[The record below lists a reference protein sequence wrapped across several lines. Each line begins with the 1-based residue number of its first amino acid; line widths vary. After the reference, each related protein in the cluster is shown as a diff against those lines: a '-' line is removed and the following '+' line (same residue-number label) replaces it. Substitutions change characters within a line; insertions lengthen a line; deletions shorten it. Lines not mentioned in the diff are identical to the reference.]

1 MCKSESAGHGVFG
14 TGLNLGICEG
24 VFGHRGS
31 SCCVEEKDADR
42 ESELLELKLMLRNAV
57 ERDVLRIVEKANFF
71 GRGLQGEGEAS
82 TEGTRD
88 KTEAQDAALSRTRGC
103 CKTRA
108 EDSTMGGSIPL
119 RLFGR
124 MLDEESSS
132 SSYSSSCATAVGRAA
147 RALREPVR
155 GRAVLVRWVAAAET
169 GRADDSASGGGG
181 GFREFRLLVVLE
193 RFITLEVVC
202 VLRPGGSPAR
212 SAKVFLLGAGSGTAT
227 DERSMG
233 VLPGATAE
241 TYRLSLCA

>member
-1 MCKSESAGHGVFG
+1 MCKSESGGHGVFG

-24 VFGHRGS
+24 VLGHRGS
-31 SCCVEEKDADR
+31 SCCVEEKEADR
-42 ESELLELKLMLRNAV
+42 ESELLELKLILRNAV

-71 GRGLQGEGEAS
+71 GKGLQGEGEAS

-88 KTEAQDAALSRTRGC
+88 KTEALDAILSRMRGWC
-103 CKTRA
+103 RLRA

-155 GRAVLVRWVAAAET
+155 GRAELVRWVAAAET
-169 GRADDSASGGGG
+169 GRVDEIVRDGG

-193 RFITLEVVC
+193 RFITLEVVW
-202 VLRPGGSPAR
+202 VLRAGGSPAR

-227 DERSMG
+227 DERSTG
-233 VLPGATAE
+233 VLRDATTK